1 VVICIFAKP
10 PVAGRVKT
18 RLAAAL
24 GPERAAALAR
34 AFLDDTIAAVR
45 ALPWAQVALAST
57 EPVPGDVPVL
67 LQGEGDL
74 GARIERVLCNAL
86 QLAPFAIAI
95 GADAPAL
102 PRRLLEAARDALQ
115 RADAVLGPAYDG
127 GFYLLGLRRCP
138 EGLLAD
144 LPWSRSDTFVR
155 TLARLRERGLRT
167 ELIDPWF
174 DVDRAE
180 DLEHLRALI
189 EGGAIDA
196 PRTASLLEAFR
207 RISVIIPVLDEERRV
222 GPLLAEL
229 HGRGFAE
236 VIVVDGGSRDR
247 TVEIARAACWL
258 RPRVATAP
266 RGRASQMNAGARL
279 ATGDVLLFLHADASL
294 PAGAAAHVEGALAD
308 PRVIAGA
315 FRTWHVRDDGR
326 SAPWLHLA
334 DLRSRYSGLPYGDQA
349 LFVRREA
356 FWKAGG
362 FPEQP
367 LMEDL
372 ELSRRLRR
380 LGRIAIVKSSVR
392 VSGRRFL
399 AHPIRDTLFV
409 NAFPLLYR
417 LGVPAASLAR
427 FYRDVR

>member
-1 VVICIFAKP
+1 MVICIFAKP

-24 GPERAAALAR
+24 GAERAAALAR

-74 GARIERVLCNAL
+74 GERIERVLRNAL
-86 QLAPFAIAI
+86 QLAPSAIAI

-115 RADAVLGPAYDG
+115 RADAVLGPAFDG

-180 DLEHLRALI
+180 DLEQLRGLI

-207 RISVIIPVLDEERRV
+207 RISVIIPVLDEERRI
-222 GPLLAEL
+222 GALLAGL
-229 HGRGFAE
+229 RGRGFAE

-247 TVEIARAACWL
+247 TLEIARAACWL

-294 PAGAAAHVEGALAD
+294 PAGAAAYVEGALAD

-326 SAPWLHLA
+326 RAPWLHLA

-349 LFVRREA
+349 IFVRSEA